1 MTLTEKE
8 SFFARHW
15 FSCAQLNRAARLRMF
30 CFPYGGGS
38 TIYNTWPRGLP
49 SFIEVYSAQLP
60 GHGQR
65 FSEPLVTNLPS
76 LVEMLAR
83 AIIPYLDKP
92 FAFFGHS
99 MGAIICFELARQL
112 RREHGVEPIYLFA
125 SGHRA
130 PQIPKTTP
138 LVHELPDAEFIKE
151 LNRLGTSKDLLDS
164 VELLE
169 MLLPIIRADYKMI
182 ESYSYIE
189 DPPLKCSIMAFGG
202 ASDDGVPREHL
213 EEWKAQSAAVFSLSM
228 IPGDHFFIHTEKFR
242 VLKLISAELN
252 RFL

>member
-1 MTLTEKE
+1 
-8 SFFARHW
+8 
-15 FSCAQLNRAARLRMF
+15 
-30 CFPYGGGS
+30 
-38 TIYNTWPRGLP
+38 
-49 SFIEVYSAQLP
+49 
-60 GHGQR
+60 
-65 FSEPLVTNLPS
+65 
-76 LVEMLAR
+76 MLAR